1 MMDTI
6 NTIKKEIEKPATL
19 FETGGFQPGNKITE
33 SWIGR
38 VFAYGADEG
47 IPENSNGRQMLPLAQ
62 FYLPTLPF
70 VPDQIKD
77 IRLLTVFMTEE
88 FPDIL
93 AESGDNYVIREYRH
107 EEDIIIKELEN
118 PNSPLKPFPL
128 KAIVAM
134 DDCPLWDGGGL
145 EPRVVEEIFQ
155 LEKSGAIESYYDITV
170 QHYGTKIGG
179 YPSFCQSGITFGEG
193 FEFIFQVASDPK
205 ANLTILDGG
214 SFMFARNAE
223 TGIWRLYYD
232 TY

>member
-6 NTIKKEIEKPATL
+6 NRIKKEIEKSATL
-19 FETGGFQPGNKITE
+19 FETGEFRPENKKSA

-47 IPENSNGRQMLPLAQ
+47 IPEDSSGIPMLPLVQ
-62 FYLPTLPF
+62 FYLPILPF
-70 VPDQIKD
+70 VPEQVKG
-77 IRLLTVFMTEE
+77 IRLLTVFMAEQI
-88 FPDIL
+88 PDIL

-107 EEDIIIKELEN
+107 KEDIIIKELEN

-128 KAIVAM
+128 QAFLAM

-145 EPRVVEEIFQ
+145 EPRLEEEIFQ

-179 YPSFCQSGITFGEG
+179 YPSFCQSGINFGEG

-214 SFMFARNAE
+214 SFMFARNAA

-232 TY
+232 TF